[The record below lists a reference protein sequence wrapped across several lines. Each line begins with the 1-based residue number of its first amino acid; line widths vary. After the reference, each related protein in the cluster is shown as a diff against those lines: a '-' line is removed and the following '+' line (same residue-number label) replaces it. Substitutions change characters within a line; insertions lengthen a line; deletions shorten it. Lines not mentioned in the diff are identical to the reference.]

1 MLLMAVL
8 VYDEFFFI
16 IFFLISFLFLI
27 LSLFLFLVLFY
38 FFLILF
44 SMIWFFVKATMAHH
58 NTLLTAMQEIIFSST
73 AVFCACLME
82 NIWHNSFSKQ

>member
-44 SMIWFFVKATMAHH
+44 SMIWFFVRATMAHH

-73 AVFCACLME
+73 AVFCACFME
-82 NIWHNSFSKQ
+82 NICHNSFSKQ

>member
-27 LSLFLFLVLFY
+27 LSFLFLVLFY

-44 SMIWFFVKATMAHH
+44 SMIWFFVRATMAHH